1 MNRRT
6 LIFGGLA
13 VVILG
18 GFAFWYLVLRSDA
31 PPPVSLEDAVAAVT
45 TTGAAGDEAT
55 TTTAG
60 VAPDTSD
67 APTDPAA
74 SGDGFSGSWEVVPE
88 PSFVG
93 YRVGEELAGIGTTEA
108 AGRTSEVFGEL
119 VVDGTTITVVDIE
132 ADLRGLQ
139 SDSSTR
145 DGALRSRGLETDTFP
160 SARFS
165 LVEPIEIG
173 EPAVGE
179 TITATATGDL
189 TLHGVT
195 NRVTIPIEGTLVD
208 DNTIVVVASLVI
220 ALEDYDIEPPTGMRV
235 LSIEDTGTIE
245 MQLAFS
251 RG

>member
-1 MNRRT
+1 MNRRS
-6 LIFGGLA
+6 LLFGGIA
-13 VVILG
+13 VVVLG
-18 GFAFWYLVLRSDA
+18 VFAFWYVALRSDA
-31 PPPVSLEDAVAAVT
+31 PPPVSLDDAVAAVA
-45 TTGAAGDEAT
+45 TTGAAGDDV
-55 TTTAG
+55 TTTAA
-60 VAPDTSD
+60 VPDTTG
-67 APTDPAA
+67 APADPA
-74 SGDGFSGSWEVVPE
+74 SSDEGFSGSWGIVAE

-119 VVDGTTITVVDIE
+119 ILDGTTITVVDVE
-132 ADLRGLQ
+132 ADLRGLE

-165 LVEPIEIG
+165 LTEPIEIE

-179 TITATATGDL
+179 TITATAVGDL

-195 NRVTIPIEGTLVD
+195 NQVSIPIEGTLVD
-208 DNTIVVVASLVI
+208 DETIVVVGSLVI
-220 ALEDYDIEPPTGMRV
+220 ALADYDIEPPTGMRV

-251 RG
+251 RSQ